1 MSTKTKVELKLKKTN
16 KPQQASSRQRFGLTQ
31 SSELWIIHADN
42 RAELT

>member
-1 MSTKTKVELKLKKTN
+1 MSTKTKVELKFKKN